1 MIAEILITGDEIR
14 SGALVD
20 SNSAY
25 IAQKL
30 QETGIEIAR
39 HCCVGDDPATT
50 TNILTEMGQRS
61 DIAVVTGGLGPTD
74 DNLTAV
80 AAARA
85 ADVNLV
91 LDPQAVESAE
101 NFAKARN
108 RRLTDSYKK
117 QAMLPTGAQCLNNPV
132 GTSPG
137 FHLKIGQC
145 DFFFLPRAPFEM
157 RRMLTEQVIPRIMKL
172 LGPAVGVRPVKTF
185 CALGLTESATRDYL
199 DKFDRLFPRIKLGL
213 RTQFPEIQVKLYAH
227 GADEE
232 EMRAQMEAATR
243 WVRQKLGDRVISDT
257 GESTERV
264 VGDLLRQKKANL
276 ALAESCTGGL
286 IADLLTNVPGSSEYF
301 IFSAVTYSNELKM
314 KILDVNARTLD
325 LYGAVSE
332 QTAKEMAQGVQQISS
347 ATYGLSVS
355 GIAGPGGATA
365 DKPVGTVCIGLAD
378 AKSVHGYRF
387 NFTFADR
394 WMNKHVFATT
404 ALDLLRRELLGIR
417 H

>member
-1 MIAEILITGDEIR
+1 MIADILTTGDEIR

-30 QETGIEIAR
+30 QEMGIEIAR
-39 HCCVGDDPATT
+39 HSCVGDDPAAAV
-50 TNILTEMGQRS
+50 NILTEIGQRS

-74 DNLTAV
+74 NDLNAV

-85 ADVNLV
+85 ANVNLV
-91 LDPQAVESAE
+91 LDPQALESAE
-101 NFAKARN
+101 NFVKIRN
-108 RRLTDSYKK
+108 RPLTDSNKK
-117 QAMLPTGAQCLNNPV
+117 QAMLPTGSQCLNNPI
-132 GTSPG
+132 GTTPG
-137 FHLKIGQC
+137 FHLKLGQC
-145 DFFFLPRAPFEM
+145 NFFFLPGAPFEM

-172 LGPAVGVRPVKTF
+172 LGPAVGVRLVKTF
-185 CALGLTESATRDYL
+185 CTFGLAESATRYYL
-199 DKFDRLFPRIKLGL
+199 DEFNRLFPRIKLGF
-213 RTQFPEIQVKLYAH
+213 RTKFPEIQVKLYVH
-227 GADEE
+227 GADEG
-232 EMRAQMEAATR
+232 EMRAQMEAATH
-243 WVRQKLGDRVISDT
+243 WVYRKLGNKVISDT

-264 VGDLLRQKKANL
+264 VGDLMRQKKANL

-286 IADLLTNVPGSSEYF
+286 IADLLTNVPGSSDYF

-314 KILDVNARTLD
+314 KILDVKARTLN

-332 QTAKEMAQGVQQISS
+332 QTAKEMARGVQQVCG

-378 AKSVHGYRF
+378 DKAVHGYRF
-387 NFTFADR
+387 NFSFADR